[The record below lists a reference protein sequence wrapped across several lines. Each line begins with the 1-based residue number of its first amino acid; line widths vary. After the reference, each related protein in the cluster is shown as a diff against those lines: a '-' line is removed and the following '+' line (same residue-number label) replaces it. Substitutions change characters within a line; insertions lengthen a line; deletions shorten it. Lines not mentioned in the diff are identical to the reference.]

1 MINMMMPERH
11 ILSKSTF
18 MYGNQCMKRLW
29 LHKFNPRVR
38 DEEDEAQKA
47 IFQSGTDV
55 GLLAQQRYYGG
66 VDASPVDAFH
76 YQQSVYDTANL
87 IAKGAKVIYEAAFQF
102 DGVLVAMDILVKRK
116 DKWYAYEVKAST
128 KVKEPFV
135 QDASLQYY
143 VITKSGLPLEDIFI
157 LHLNNEYVRNGDLDL
172 QQLFNPE
179 SVLEEV
185 LKRQE
190 GIAAK
195 ILDLKIMLKTKQ
207 YPEIAMGAQCTT
219 PYACDFMGHCSEG
232 IVTEEPDY
240 GEPIIDKEGIEEF
253 IDELE
258 YPLYYL
264 DFETWMAPVPEQDG
278 HWAYR
283 QIPFQFSLHI
293 QKEPGGELTH
303 VEYLAENRH
312 SNLKEFTEE
321 LIKAICT
328 EGSIVVYNKA
338 FENTRLKELKEQFEE
353 YEGAITALQERMVD
367 LMTPFRKKHYYLPAM
382 EDSYSIKQVLPALFP
397 EMSYEGLEIGNG
409 GDASAAFYNLDKAVD
424 ANAVAV
430 TRKALVEY
438 CKLDTLAMVRLLDVL
453 KRV

>member
-1 MINMMMPERH
+1 MMLPEKH

-29 LHKFNPRVR
+29 LHKFNPTVR
-38 DEEDEAQKA
+38 DEEDEAQTA

-102 DGVLVAMDILVKRK
+102 DGVLAAMDILVKRK
-116 DKWYAYEVKAST
+116 DKWYAYEVKGST

-135 QDASLQYY
+135 QDAALQYY

-157 LHLNNEYVRNGDLDL
+157 LHLNKAYVRYGELDL
-172 QQLFNPE
+172 QQLFTPE

-185 LKRQE
+185 LKRQDA
-190 GIAAK
+190 IAAK

-207 YPEIAMGAQCTT
+207 FPEIAMGAQCNT

-232 IVTEEPDY
+232 IETEEPDY
-240 GEPIIDKEGIEEF
+240 GEPIINKEGIAEF

-278 HWAYR
+278 HWSYR

-293 QKEPGGELTH
+293 QNEPGGELTH

-321 LIKAICT
+321 LITALGN
-328 EGSIVVYNKA
+328 EGSVAVYYKG
-338 FENTRLKELKEQFEE
+338 FENTRLRDLKEQFDE
-353 YEGAITALQERMVD
+353 YDEAITAIQDRIVD
-367 LMTPFRKKHYYLPAM
+367 LWLPFKRKHYYLPSM
-382 EDSYSIKQVLPALFP
+382 ESSSSIKQVLPALFP
-397 EMSYEGLEIGNG
+397 EMSYDELEIGNG
-409 GDASAAFYNLDKAVD
+409 IDASSAFYNLDKVED
-424 ANAVAV
+424 ATAVAA
-430 TRKALVEY
+430 TRKALLEY
-438 CKLDTLAMVRLLDVL
+438 CKLDTLAMVRLLDAL
-453 KRV
+453 KAV

>member
-1 MINMMMPERH
+1 MMLPDKH
-11 ILSKSTF
+11 LLSKSTF

-29 LHKFNPRVR
+29 LHKFNPTVR
-38 DEEDEAQKA
+38 DEEDEAQTA

-102 DGVLVAMDILVKRK
+102 DGVLAAMDILVKRK

-128 KVKEPFV
+128 KVKDQFV
-135 QDASLQYY
+135 QDAALQYY

-157 LHLNNEYVRNGDLDL
+157 LHLNNEYVRYGELDL
-172 QQLFNPE
+172 QQLFTPA

-190 GIAAK
+190 EIAAK

-207 YPEIAMGAQCTT
+207 YPEIAMGGQCTT
-219 PYACDFMGHCSEG
+219 PYACDFMGHCGEG

-240 GEPIIDKEGIEEF
+240 GEPIINKEGIAEF

-293 QKEPGGELTH
+293 QNELGGELTH

-321 LIKAICT
+321 LIKAMGT
-328 EGSIVVYNKA
+328 AGSIVVYNKA
-338 FENTRLKELKEQFEE
+338 FENTRLRELKEQFEE
-353 YEGAITALQERMVD
+353 YQEAITSLQERIVD

-382 EDSYSIKQVLPALFP
+382 EGSYSIKQVLPALFP
-397 EMSYEGLEIGNG
+397 DMSYDELEIGNG
-409 GDASAAFYNLDKAVD
+409 GDASAAFYNLDKVED
-424 ANAVAV
+424 ATAIAE
-430 TRKALVEY
+430 TRTALLEY
-438 CKLDTLAMVRLLDVL
+438 CKLDTLAMVRLLEVL
-453 KRV
+453 KKV